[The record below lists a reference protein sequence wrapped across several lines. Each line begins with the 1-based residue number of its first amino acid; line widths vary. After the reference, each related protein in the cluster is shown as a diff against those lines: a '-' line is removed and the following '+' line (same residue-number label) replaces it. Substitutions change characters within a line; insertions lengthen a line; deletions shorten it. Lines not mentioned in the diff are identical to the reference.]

1 MTARRHI
8 LLTLLALC
16 AFATAAQAQ
25 LVFTPDTWD
34 FGTIRETDGR
44 VSHTFTGENRGN
56 TPVVILDVVTTC
68 GCTVPQFT
76 KRPIRP
82 GEKTTVKVTFDPAN
96 RPGAFTKELGVY
108 SSERKKVATLTKRK
122 PEPIPEPAE
131 PMKRPEEM
139 KSTEELYPVD
149 AGGGL
154 RLSTTLNAFSYIRP
168 GQQVQSAIGYANTSG
183 KTIRL
188 ELRPLESSGLLTVT
202 APREIAPGEQG
213 SINVAYL
220 IPETDPRYGT
230 LRDALEVRVDGR
242 TNGTAIVTHGIGID
256 RAEAGTGGQNAPKAQ
271 IIENIIKFGPVKH
284 GAPRQERTFTLSNTG
299 SAELVVR
306 AVETNGRI
314 ATTLVPGQRIPAG
327 SSFTARV
334 SVDPGEQD
342 FGVLTDFVM
351 IVTNDPLRP
360 MRRLRVTAI
369 IEE

>member
-1 MTARRHI
+1 MDGKRR
-8 LLTLLALC
+8 A
-16 AFATAAQAQ
+16 
-25 LVFTPDTWD
+25 D
-34 FGTIRETDGR
+34 
-44 VSHTFTGENRGN
+44 
-56 TPVVILDVVTTC
+56 
-68 GCTVPQFT
+68 
-76 KRPIRP
+76 
-82 GEKTTVKVTFDPAN
+82 
-96 RPGAFTKELGVY
+96 
-108 SSERKKVATLTKRK
+108 
-122 PEPIPEPAE
+122 
-131 PMKRPEEM
+131 
-139 KSTEELYPVD
+139 
-149 AGGGL
+149 
-154 RLSTTLNAFSYIRP
+154 IRP

-220 IPETDPRYGT
+220 IPEADPRYGT

-256 RAEAGTGGQNAPKAQ
+256 RTPTGAEGQNAPKAQ

-327 SSFTARV
+327 SSFTAKV

>member
-108 SSERKKVATLTKRK
+108 SSERKKVATLT
-122 PEPIPEPAE
+122 I
-131 PMKRPEEM
+131 
-139 KSTEELYPVD
+139 
-149 AGGGL
+149 
-154 RLSTTLNAFSYIRP
+154 P
-168 GQQVQSAIGYANTSG
+168 GQCHAAHEIHRGALPGRCGRRAAALHDPQRLLLHPPRATGTVAIGYANTSG

-220 IPETDPRYGT
+220 IPEADPRYGT

>member
-108 SSERKKVATLTKRK
+108 SSERKKVATLTIRGNVT
-122 PEPIPEPAE
+122 P
-131 PMKRPEEM
+131 RM

-188 ELRPLESSGLLTVT
+188 ELHPLESSGLLTVT

-213 SINVAYL
+213 SINIAYL
-220 IPETDPRYGT
+220 IPEADPRYGT
-230 LRDALEVRVDGR
+230 LRDALEVRVD
-242 TNGTAIVTHGIGID
+242 A
-256 RAEAGTGGQNAPKAQ
+256 AP
-271 IIENIIKFGPVKH
+271 
-284 GAPRQERTFTLSNTG
+284 
-299 SAELVVR
+299 
-306 AVETNGRI
+306 
-314 ATTLVPGQRIPAG
+314 
-327 SSFTARV
+327 TARR
-334 SVDPGEQD
+334 SSP
-342 FGVLTDFVM
+342 TASAS
-351 IVTNDPLRP
+351 T
-360 MRRLRVTAI
+360 RRRRVPEDKTPRKRR
-369 IEE
+369 

>member
-8 LLTLLALC
+8 LLATLALY
-16 AFATAAQAQ
+16 AFATAAHAQ
-25 LVFTPDTWD
+25 LAFTPDTWD

-68 GCTVPQFT
+68 GCTVPEFT

-96 RPGAFTKELGVY
+96 RPGTFTKELGVY
-108 SSERKKVATLTKRK
+108 SSERKKVATLTVRGNVT
-122 PEPIPEPAE
+122 P
-131 PMKRPEEM
+131 RM

-154 RLSTTLNAFSYIRP
+154 RLASTLNAFSYIRA
-168 GQQVQSAIGYANTSG
+168 GQQVQSAIGYANTSD
-183 KTIRL
+183 KTVRL
-188 ELRPLESSGLLTVT
+188 ELRPLESSGLLKVT

-213 SINVAYL
+213 AINFAYL
-220 IPETDPRYGT
+220 IPEANPRYGT
-230 LRDALEVRVDGR
+230 LRDALEVHIDGR
-242 TNGTAIVTHGIGID
+242 SNGTTVVSHGIGID
-256 RAEAGTGGQNAPKAQ
+256 PPETDAEGQNTPKAQ

-284 GAPRQERTFTLSNTG
+284 SAPRQERTFTLSNTG
-299 SAELVVR
+299 NAELIVR
-306 AVETNGRI
+306 AVETNGKI
-314 ATTLVPGQRIPAG
+314 ATTLAPGQRIPAG
-327 SSFTARV
+327 SSFTAKV
-334 SVDPGEQD
+334 SVDPGKQD

-369 IEE
+369 VEE

>member
-82 GEKTTVKVTFDPAN
+82 G
-96 RPGAFTKELGVY
+96 
-108 SSERKKVATLTKRK
+108 
-122 PEPIPEPAE
+122 
-131 PMKRPEEM
+131 
-139 KSTEELYPVD
+139 
-149 AGGGL
+149 
-154 RLSTTLNAFSYIRP
+154 
-168 GQQVQSAIGYANTSG
+168 QQVQSAIGYANTSG

-220 IPETDPRYGT
+220 IPEADPRYGT

>member
-108 SSERKKVATLTKRK
+108 SSERKKVATLTIRGNVT
-122 PEPIPEPAE
+122 P
-131 PMKRPEEM
+131 RM

-220 IPETDPRYGT
+220 IPEADPRYGT

-256 RAEAGTGGQNAPKAQ
+256 RTPTGAEGQNAPKA
-271 IIENIIKFGPVKH
+271 
-284 GAPRQERTFTLSNTG
+284 S
-299 SAELVVR
+299 
-306 AVETNGRI
+306 
-314 ATTLVPGQRIPAG
+314 
-327 SSFTARV
+327 
-334 SVDPGEQD
+334 
-342 FGVLTDFVM
+342 
-351 IVTNDPLRP
+351 
-360 MRRLRVTAI
+360 
-369 IEE
+369 

>member
-108 SSERKKVATLTKRK
+108 SSERKKVATLTIRGNVT
-122 PEPIPEPAE
+122 P
-131 PMKRPEEM
+131 RM

-242 TNGTAIVTHGIGID
+242 TNGTAIVTHDIGID

>member
-1 MTARRHI
+1 MISMT
-8 LLTLLALC
+8 
-16 AFATAAQAQ
+16 
-25 LVFTPDTWD
+25 
-34 FGTIRETDGR
+34 
-44 VSHTFTGENRGN
+44 
-56 TPVVILDVVTTC
+56 
-68 GCTVPQFT
+68 CT
-76 KRPIRP
+76 
-82 GEKTTVKVTFDPAN
+82 
-96 RPGAFTKELGVY
+96 
-108 SSERKKVATLTKRK
+108 
-122 PEPIPEPAE
+122 
-131 PMKRPEEM
+131 
-139 KSTEELYPVD
+139 
-149 AGGGL
+149 
-154 RLSTTLNAFSYIRP
+154 

>member
-1 MTARRHI
+1 MESTVSIVNTAPKSV
-8 LLTLLALC
+8 TLE
-16 AFATAAQAQ
+16 
-25 LVFTPDTWD
+25 LV
-34 FGTIRETDGR
+34 
-44 VSHTFTGENRGN
+44 
-56 TPVVILDVVTTC
+56 
-68 GCTVPQFT
+68 
-76 KRPIRP
+76 
-82 GEKTTVKVTFDPAN
+82 
-96 RPGAFTKELGVY
+96 
-108 SSERKKVATLTKRK
+108 
-122 PEPIPEPAE
+122 
-131 PMKRPEEM
+131 PEE
-139 KSTEELYPVD
+139 
-149 AGGGL
+149 
-154 RLSTTLNAFSYIRP
+154 R
-168 GQQVQSAIGYANTSG
+168 
-183 KTIRL
+183 
-188 ELRPLESSGLLTVT
+188 SGLLSVE
-202 APREIAPGEQG
+202 APQRLAPGEEG
-213 SINVAYL
+213 VITLAYT
-220 IPETDPRYGT
+220 IPSAQPRYGT

>member
-1 MTARRHI
+1 MTAQRHI

-96 RPGAFTKELGVY
+96 RPGAFTKELGIY
-108 SSERKKVATLTKRK
+108 SSERKKVATLTIRGNVT
-122 PEPIPEPAE
+122 P
-131 PMKRPEEM
+131 RM

-220 IPETDPRYGT
+220 IPEADPR
-230 LRDALEVRVDGR
+230 
-242 TNGTAIVTHGIGID
+242 NGTAIVTHGIGID

-334 SVDPGEQD
+334 SIDPGEQD